1 VKSMEVVDWG
11 LAEAFDDVS
20 VPLGDVVDDGVGE
33 PGIDAVNV
41 GLSSW
46 FEGDMTLLSAQLVS

>member
-1 VKSMEVVDWG
+1 MEVVDWG